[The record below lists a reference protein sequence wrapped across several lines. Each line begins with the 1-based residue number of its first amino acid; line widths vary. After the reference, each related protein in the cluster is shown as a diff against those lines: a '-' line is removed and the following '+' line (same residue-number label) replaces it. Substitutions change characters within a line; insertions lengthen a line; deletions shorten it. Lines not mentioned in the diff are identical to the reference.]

1 MNRCTTKT
9 YRVVVA
15 LLCLL
20 GLTGPAHSKPE
31 PFADFHTHFNW
42 DQKELTPAKEVIA
55 LLKAHNSV
63 LVQVSSTPSRLALE
77 LADAAGPWVQP
88 YFSPYLTERH
98 RIIWPYDVNVITKAR
113 KGLASKRY
121 KGIGELHIYPDY
133 GLRNENKVFNGLL
146 QLAAEY
152 QVPFLIH
159 TEASSHLFF
168 APTCQKYPQIRFI
181 WAHTGN
187 RLQPDA
193 IDKLMQQCPNLW
205 AEVSA
210 RDPWRYNTLTDS
222 ENRLLPGWRE
232 LFIKYQDRFMT
243 GTDPVWGN
251 NDDNRW
257 VNADEAWEH
266 YTKIIEW
273 HRYWLKQLPSEVE
286 EKFRLTNALKFS
298 SGE

>member
-1 MNRCTTKT
+1 MKKRATKIGALAVT
-9 YRVVVA
+9 
-15 LLCLL
+15 LLCWL
-20 GLTGPAHSKPE
+20 GLADSAFDKPE

-42 DQKELTPAKEVIA
+42 DQKEVNSAEDVIA
-55 LLKAHNSV
+55 RLKAHNSV
-63 LVQVSSTPSRLALE
+63 LVQVSSTPTRLALE

-98 RIIWPYDVNVITKAR
+98 RVIWAFDEKVVAEAR
-113 KGLASKRY
+113 KGLESKRY

-133 GLRNENKVFNGLL
+133 GLRGENKVFNGLL
-146 QLAAEY
+146 QLADEF

-159 TEASSHLFF
+159 TAASSHLFF
-168 APTCQKYPQIRFI
+168 APVCQKYPQVRFI
-181 WAHTGN
+181 WAHAGN

-210 RDPWRYNTLTDS
+210 RDPWRYNSLTDS
-222 ENRLLPGWRE
+222 DNRLLPGWRE

-257 VNADEAWEH
+257 VNADEAWQH

-273 HRYWLKQLPSEVE
+273 HRYWLKQLPPEVE
-286 EKFRLTNALKFS
+286 KKIRLTNALAFS
-298 SGE
+298 AED